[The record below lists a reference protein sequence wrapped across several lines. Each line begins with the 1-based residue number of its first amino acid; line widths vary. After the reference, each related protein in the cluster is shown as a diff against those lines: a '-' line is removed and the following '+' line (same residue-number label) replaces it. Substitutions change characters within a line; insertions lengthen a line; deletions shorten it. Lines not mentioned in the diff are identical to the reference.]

1 MSDGADTFRPAES
14 ALTRVLTRRG
24 SLDRREILLWA
35 LATAAISFLVRNYF
49 RYEGAERF
57 AIFDSLAFFA
67 AATRL
72 ARSAPVAASQ
82 LVVGAAFVAA
92 ALAAFGPNHAA
103 GVSLTL
109 LSLMILG
116 ASDRNARA
124 AGAIMLALATHQL
137 WSKVL
142 FAALGPEIVKIDAT
156 LVGFATKIF
165 VPGAT
170 WTGNIISTTP
180 TFSIVV
186 EEGCS
191 SFSNVSLALLC
202 YMAVSRLERAEWRRG
217 DLWVVGAICA
227 VQILLNAGRIF
238 VMAQSYPLFE
248 FWHNGAGAGI
258 YAALAS
264 TSAVLIS
271 AIGTRL
277 AGRP

>member
-1 MSDGADTFRPAES
+1 MSRSADGTLPGVDVPSGNLA
-14 ALTRVLTRRG
+14 
-24 SLDRREILLWA
+24 RREIFLWA
-35 LATAAISFLVRNYF
+35 LAAAAISFLVRNYF
-49 RYEGAERF
+49 RQEGAERF
-57 AIFDSLAFFA
+57 AIFDCLGFFA

-72 ARSAPVAASQ
+72 ARSGALPASRFDM
-82 LVVGAAFVAA
+82 GAAFIAA

-109 LSLMILG
+109 LALMVL
-116 ASDRNARA
+116 ASRDVNARA
-124 AGAIMLALATHQL
+124 AGAVMLALAGHQL

-156 LVGFATKIF
+156 LVGLATKMF

-170 WTGNIISTTP
+170 WVGNIISTTP

-202 YMAVSRLERAEWRRG
+202 YMGVSRLERAEWRRG
-217 DLWVVGAICA
+217 DLWVVCA
-227 VQILLNAGRIF
+227 VCAGQILLNAGRIF
-238 VMAQSYPLFE
+238 AMAQSYPLYQ
-248 FWHNGAGAGI
+248 FWHEGAGAQI
-258 YAALAS
+258 YAVAAS

-277 AGRP
+277 AGRT